1 MARGPVRLLGF
12 GLEGFA
18 LVQYVEHD
26 VFNGRRKAADGFAHC
41 SAAQGV
47 LHVFKVGVEVVGVAP
62 AANELVKSDVADEG
76 GAEGITFGDE
86 GSVVHVVFLW
96 VKLFKL
102 LKSHELL
109 VP

>member
-1 MARGPVRLLGF
+1 MEEER
-12 GLEGFA
+12 
-18 LVQYVEHD
+18 
-26 VFNGRRKAADGFAHC
+26 AADGFAHC

-76 GAEGITFGDE
+76 GAERITFGDE

-96 VKLFKL
+96 VKSFKL
-102 LKSHELL
+102 LKSHKLL